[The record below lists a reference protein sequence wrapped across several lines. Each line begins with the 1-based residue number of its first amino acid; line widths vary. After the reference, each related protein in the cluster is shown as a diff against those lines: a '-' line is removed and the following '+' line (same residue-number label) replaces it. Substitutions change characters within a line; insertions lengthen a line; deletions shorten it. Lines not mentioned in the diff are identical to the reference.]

1 MLDNFLRCD
10 PAQCPVKDVTELLEL
25 FLEKIFM
32 GSGSVYL
39 KINVIDYRLHSK
51 EFLEQELHVLCLSRI
66 LYFI

>member
-1 MLDNFLRCD
+1 MRCD

-25 FLEKIFM
+25 FLEKKIL

-39 KINVIDYRLHSK
+39 KINAIDYRLHSK
-51 EFLEQELHVLCLSRI
+51 EFLEQELHVWRLSRI